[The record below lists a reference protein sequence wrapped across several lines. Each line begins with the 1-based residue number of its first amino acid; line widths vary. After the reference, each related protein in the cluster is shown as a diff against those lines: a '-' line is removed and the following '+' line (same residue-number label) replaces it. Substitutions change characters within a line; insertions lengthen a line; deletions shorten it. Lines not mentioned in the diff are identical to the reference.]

1 MSKELLKMAE
11 RFRILAGGEICVV
24 ETAFN
29 IRLAPFRPC
38 RRRQVKEI
46 GMPLLLQ
53 RLNKLNTLLECAKKS
68 VMVFRSIQSLFK
80 TFTMLVP
87 CDLEVKNYSP
97 IEEQLLAYVLYCCV

>member
-11 RFRILAGGEICVV
+11 RFRIVAGGEICVV

-38 RRRQVKEI
+38 RRRQIKEI

-53 RLNKLNTLLECAKKS
+53 CLNELNALLECAKKS
-68 VMVFRSIQSLFK
+68 AMVFRSIHSLFK
-80 TFTMLVP
+80 TFTNVST
-87 CDLEVKNYSP
+87 V
-97 IEEQLLAYVLYCCV
+97 

>member
-11 RFRILAGGEICVV
+11 RFCVLVGGEIWVV
-24 ETAFN
+24 ESAFN

-53 RLNKLNTLLECAKKS
+53 CFNELNALLECAKKL

-80 TFTMLVP
+80 TFTDVST
-87 CDLEVKNYSP
+87 V
-97 IEEQLLAYVLYCCV
+97 